1 MLLDILSGHIF
12 ANKAYGEI
20 VFLVLCMGAAWMTGR
35 SIASDWKPLWSL
47 ALGVLGLGF
56 AARFLHFALYQA
68 QFLSFDR
75 FLLDMLL
82 LGLVAYISYRFTRT
96 SQMLRQYP
104 WLYERASAISWRAKS

>member
-75 FLLDMLL
+75 FLLDMML